1 MIFHLDPRHSP
12 IQLDIASNK
21 DDLSQLN
28 IEKRNRQ
35 QVPTKGTCMT
45 KTRNKK
51 IRVDVR
57 LPDGKRITKVF
68 HRKTD
73 ADKFKA
79 EMAIEKIRFEA
90 SGISFNNHIKFKDFA
105 KEWFDTEV
113 KNRKSLQTQRN
124 YGSDLKLY
132 ILPIV
137 GEIRLRDINIRHA
150 RLIENNMLDKNKH
163 PRTVNKALTVFK
175 TILNDAVKS
184 NHLLKNPIRGYAEL
198 REPPKVIKFWTKE
211 EVQQFLDFT
220 KDDYFFDLY
229 VVALNTGLRLGEILG
244 LCWDKVDFD
253 NNQLVIN
260 RCLGRSGLKDT
271 TKTHEARFV
280 PMNSKVKPLLEK
292 RFKNKISD
300 TFVFSKLDGTH
311 LDYNHVT
318 ERHFKKSQIESGLT
332 KIIRFHDLRHT
343 FSSHFMMNK
352 GNIYTLQKILGH
364 KDIQTTMIYAH
375 LDRDFLQKEIELVV
389 F

>member
-1 MIFHLDPRHSP
+1 MLKNIEPRHIP
-12 IQLDIASNK
+12 NQLDIASIK
-21 DDLSQLN
+21 DALSHLN
-28 IEKRNRQ
+28 SGKRNRQ
-35 QVPTKGTCMT
+35 QVPIKGTCVT

-73 ADKFKA
+73 ADKFKT
-79 EMAIEKIRFEA
+79 EMAIEKIRFES

-105 KEWFDTEV
+105 KEWFDSEV

-150 RLIENNMLDKNKH
+150 RLIENNMLDKKKH

-198 REPPKVIKFWTKE
+198 KEPPRT
-211 EVQQFLDFT
+211 
-220 KDDYFFDLY
+220 
-229 VVALNTGLRLGEILG
+229 IL
-244 LCWDKVDFD
+244 F
-253 NNQLVIN
+253 
-260 RCLGRSGLKDT
+260 
-271 TKTHEARFV
+271 
-280 PMNSKVKPLLEK
+280 
-292 RFKNKISD
+292 
-300 TFVFSKLDGTH
+300 
-311 LDYNHVT
+311 
-318 ERHFKKSQIESGLT
+318 
-332 KIIRFHDLRHT
+332 
-343 FSSHFMMNK
+343 
-352 GNIYTLQKILGH
+352 
-364 KDIQTTMIYAH
+364 
-375 LDRDFLQKEIELVV
+375 
-389 F
+389 

>member
-1 MIFHLDPRHSP
+1 MIFHLEPRHSP

-300 TFVFSKLDGTH
+300 TFVFSKLDSTH

-375 LDRDFLQKEIELVV
+375 LDRDFLQKEIELVN

>member
-1 MIFHLDPRHSP
+1 
-12 IQLDIASNK
+12 
-21 DDLSQLN
+21 
-28 IEKRNRQ
+28 
-35 QVPTKGTCMT
+35 
-45 KTRNKK
+45 
-51 IRVDVR
+51 
-57 LPDGKRITKVF
+57 
-68 HRKTD
+68 
-73 ADKFKA
+73 
-79 EMAIEKIRFEA
+79 
-90 SGISFNNHIKFKDFA
+90 
-105 KEWFDTEV
+105 
-113 KNRKSLQTQRN
+113 
-124 YGSDLKLY
+124 
-132 ILPIV
+132 
-137 GEIRLRDINIRHA
+137 
-150 RLIENNMLDKNKH
+150 MLDKNKY

-184 NHLLKNPIRGYAEL
+184 NHLLKNSIRGYAEL

-211 EVQQFLDFT
+211 EVQQFLVFT
-220 KDDYFFDLY
+220 KDDYFIDLY

-271 TKTHEARFV
+271 TKTYEARFV
-280 PMNSKVKPLLEK
+280 PMNRKVKLLLEK

-300 TFVFSKLDGTH
+300 TLVFCKLDRTH

-375 LDRDFLQKEIELVV
+375 LDRDFLQEEIELVN